1 MQVELLKPSSRD
13 VPPHSSCLPGT
24 RVAVIN
30 GIIDWAIQPASDDT
44 KNILWLH
51 GVAGSGKSTLATTI
65 AKRFY
70 DLERQGAYL
79 FFERAKSLP
88 NLVIRTL
95 AYKLANFDA
104 SIGAAISDCLRKD
117 KDIIERSYEDQ
128 FEKLLYQPL
137 AKASAKL
144 TGPILIVLH
153 TFQSRIPISNTH
165 RGSAECPR

>member
-1 MQVELLKPSSRD
+1 M
-13 VPPHSSCLPGT
+13 
-24 RVAVIN
+24 A
-30 GIIDWAIQPASDDT
+30 IIDEVLSWALRPASDDA
-44 KNILWLH
+44 KSVLWLH

-79 FFERAKSLP
+79 FFERAKSVP

-128 FEKLLYQPL
+128 FEKLLCQPL
-137 AKASAKL
+137 KKASTKL
-144 TGPILIVLH
+144 TGPIIIVLDA
-153 TFQSRIPISNTH
+153 FDECGDASSR
-165 RGSAECPR
+165 R